1 MPEGDWAD
9 LQQRVIQGGKH
20 IIDLRGRSSFQSPAY
35 ISISMIAAAMGG
47 KPFTYPAGVFVHN
60 DEFKHILMAM
70 ETVITKEGKFTV
82 TLLAEGNRLTGVGA
96 CNRLT
101 GAYKTDGKRTLKIG
115 PLAATMMA
123 CPGMDEEDAF
133 TKMLESV
140 THYDMDGPMLL
151 LLSDGEL
158 RAVFQARP

>member
-1 MPEGDWAD
+1 MKILLKIAIVAVAAAFMAGCCNCRSYQKKTRRPLAGTEWQ
-9 LQQRVIQGGKH
+9 LIQLGGK
-20 IIDLRGRSSFQSPAY
+20 AV
-35 ISISMIAAAMGG
+35 
-47 KPFTYPAGVFVHN
+47 KP
-60 DEFKHILMAM
+60 E
-70 ETVITKEGKFTV
+70 EGKFTV
-82 TLLAEGNRLTGVGA
+82 TLLAEGNRLTG
-96 CNRLT
+96 T
-101 GAYKTDGKRTLKIG
+101 YKTDGKRTLKIG

>member
-1 MPEGDWAD
+1 MKILLKIAIVAVAAAFMAGCCNCRSYQKKPRRPLAGTEWQ
-9 LQQRVIQGGKH
+9 LIQLGGK
-20 IIDLRGRSSFQSPAY
+20 AV
-35 ISISMIAAAMGG
+35 
-47 KPFTYPAGVFVHN
+47 KP
-60 DEFKHILMAM
+60 E
-70 ETVITKEGKFTV
+70 EGKFTV
-82 TLLAEGNRLTGVGA
+82 TLLAEG
-96 CNRLT
+96 NRLT

-123 CPGMDEEDAF
+123 CPGMDEEEAF

>member
-1 MPEGDWAD
+1 MKI
-9 LQQRVIQGGKH
+9 L
-20 IIDLRGRSSFQSPAY
+20 LRIAV
-35 ISISMIAAAMGG
+35 IAAVAALAAGCCKCRSYQKKNRRPLIG
-47 KPFTYPAGVFVHN
+47 TEWQLIQLDGRAVKP
-60 DEFKHILMAM
+60 E
-70 ETVITKEGKFTV
+70 EGKFYV
-82 TLLAEGNRLTGVGA
+82 MFLAEENRFAGVGA

-158 RAVFQARP
+158 RAVFQAWP

>member
-1 MPEGDWAD
+1 MLQLPLLPEKDPPPAGGHRVAAD
-9 LQQRVIQGGKH
+9 PARRQGGQT
-20 IIDLRGRSSFQSPAY
+20 RG
-35 ISISMIAAAMGG
+35 
-47 KPFTYPAGVFVHN
+47 
-60 DEFKHILMAM
+60 
-70 ETVITKEGKFTV
+70 GKFTV

>member
-1 MPEGDWAD
+1 MKILLKIAIVAVAAAFMAGGCNCRYYQKKTRRPLAGTEWQ
-9 LQQRVIQGGKH
+9 LIQLGGK
-20 IIDLRGRSSFQSPAY
+20 AV
-35 ISISMIAAAMGG
+35 
-47 KPFTYPAGVFVHN
+47 KP
-60 DEFKHILMAM
+60 E
-70 ETVITKEGKFTV
+70 EGKFTV

-101 GAYKTDGKRTLKIG
+101 GAYKTDGKHTLKIG

>member
-1 MPEGDWAD
+1 MKILLKIAIVAVAAAFMAGCCNCRSY
-9 LQQRVIQGGKH
+9 QKKIQLGGK
-20 IIDLRGRSSFQSPAY
+20 AV
-35 ISISMIAAAMGG
+35 
-47 KPFTYPAGVFVHN
+47 KP
-60 DEFKHILMAM
+60 E
-70 ETVITKEGKFTV
+70 EGKFTV

>member
-1 MPEGDWAD
+1 MKILLKIAIVAVAAGFMAGCCNCRSYQKKTRRPLAGTEWQ
-9 LQQRVIQGGKH
+9 LIQLGGK
-20 IIDLRGRSSFQSPAY
+20 AV
-35 ISISMIAAAMGG
+35 
-47 KPFTYPAGVFVHN
+47 KP
-60 DEFKHILMAM
+60 E
-70 ETVITKEGKFTV
+70 EGKFTV

>member
-1 MPEGDWAD
+1 MKILLKIAIVAVAAAFMAGCCNCRSYQKKTRRPLAGTEWQ
-9 LQQRVIQGGKH
+9 LIQLGGK
-20 IIDLRGRSSFQSPAY
+20 AV
-35 ISISMIAAAMGG
+35 
-47 KPFTYPAGVFVHN
+47 KP
-60 DEFKHILMAM
+60 E
-70 ETVITKEGKFTV
+70 EGKFTV
-82 TLLAEGNRLTGVGA
+82 TLLAEG
-96 CNRLT
+96 NRLT